1 MKTNHNK
8 GISIYFAVIMMSI
21 MLAITLGVATIV
33 IRLLQ
38 STTQLGTSVAAF
50 YAADTGIERVLYKC
64 THDGCS
70 TGDSLSGNLVI
81 GSSYNVIYNDQAIN
95 VTSTGL
101 YAGVK
106 RSIYINRQ

>member
-1 MKTNHNK
+1 MIYNK
-8 GISIYFAVIMMSI
+8 ERGISIYFAVIIMAV
-21 MLAITLGVATIV
+21 MLAIVLGIATIV

-38 STTQLGTSVAAF
+38 STTQLGTSVTAF
-50 YAADTGIERVLYKC
+50 YAADTGIERILYKC
-64 THDGCS
+64 VNSGCS
-70 TGDSLSGNLVI
+70 SAGSLSGTLENGATYDL
-81 GSSYNVIYNDQAIN
+81 IYNDQAVN